1 MYKTLDSSDLV
12 SSLHSFFHT
21 HWHLARH
28 DVVDG
33 LLHVDT
39 LEDGLQQL
47 WFNRNNDLNMRSLPL
62 PKLF

>member
-33 LLHVDT
+33 LLHVHR
-39 LEDGLQQL
+39 LVDGLQQL
-47 WFNRNNDLNMRSLPL
+47 WFNRDNDL
-62 PKLF
+62 